1 MFSICLLFTLFDSR
15 IIPVESARILAV
27 ETIAG
32 RSHWNYV
39 SSILRVLSNN
49 GHQVTVFTP
58 FPEGERANYTEV
70 DTSIDHG
77 REFVGMKLVDTMD
90 LWAHPISMVQFIKNQ
105 RTFMCD
111 KMYKN
116 VQLNKIM
123 ENNENS
129 NFDMVIIEI
138 VGFDCESYL
147 AHRLNLPVIYLVS
160 SPMVTFIERSIFG
173 DIPNPATIS
182 HLYADYAIPK
192 IFLQRF
198 FNTMLLGYSMIVLS
212 VDKLKRK
219 YTMNKPY
226 DLDTSTIQPSL
237 IFTNSHFISEASR
250 PFPPNVIE
258 VGGIHLKPPKSIP
271 NVSKII
277 HTQTLT

>member
-1 MFSICLLFTLFDSR
+1 
-15 IIPVESARILAV
+15 LAV
-27 ETIAG
+27 NTIAG

-49 GHQVTVFTP
+49 GHQVTMFTP
-58 FPEGERANYTEV
+58 FPDGERANYTEV

-77 REFVGMKLVDTMD
+77 QEFVGLDLIDTMN
-90 LWAHPISMVQFIKNQ
+90 LWTNPISMIKFFKNQ

-129 NFDMVIIEI
+129 NFDMVIIEN

-147 AHRLNLPVIYLVS
+147 AHRLNLPVIYLIS
-160 SPMVTFIERSIFG
+160 SPMVTFAERSILG

-182 HLYADYAIPK
+182 HLYAYHAIPK
-192 IFLQRF
+192 TFSQRF
-198 FNTMLLGYSMIVLS
+198 FNTLLLGYNIIVLS
-212 VDKLKRK
+212 VDKWIRK
-219 YTMNKPY
+219 YNTMNRPY

-237 IFTNSHFISEASR
+237 IFLNSHFISEASR
-250 PFPPNVIE
+250 PFPPNAIQ
-258 VGGIHLKPPKSIP
+258 VGGIHLKPPKGIP
-271 NVSKII
+271 NVSKITNT
-277 HTQTLT
+277 HTNTH